1 MDELLRYYEEELGV
15 FGQFARE
22 FRARYPKPAGELH
35 LSGETIDDPG
45 VLRLIQSVAL
55 LTARIRKRL
64 DDDYPQFTEALLD
77 SLYPHYLRPLP
88 SHTIVQV
95 GWRGDAETAPAPA
108 LLPRGTMLRAGG
120 NGTPGGVDGV
130 CRFRTCYDVLQ
141 APFAV
146 RRLAFAPLI
155 EVPRALR
162 LPRGVASCISIVIGA
177 IEGAAGFAQMLPARM
192 RLFVDGDPSLRAAF
206 LDAVFLHCG
215 GAWLQAGDGPWR
227 PLARLPLRAAGFAE
241 EDAML
246 PFPARSHP
254 ALRLLTEYFCYPDKF
269 HFVDLDLDELRA
281 HLAPGCTGFTVHL
294 GLRGIAGDGDVAHL
308 LAGLNARNL
317 LPGCTPAVNLFP
329 KAGAPLLLSGTGADH
344 PLLADSAHAAAFEI
358 FSVDAVRLVREGA
371 ATQTVVPFAPLYEP
385 MPGTADPAAEPTADR
400 AGGPAP
406 HWWIARRDHATAAIS
421 PGHEMRIALLDR
433 EFAAVDAAG
442 ATLSTELTCTNRD
455 LPARLPWGQADG
467 DLRAD
472 ALSGTAP
479 IRMLRKPS
487 PGYRFDT
494 ARGAHWRLIA
504 HLAPHPS
511 GLCTAGLAAFQQ
523 MLALYDLPRSAP
535 TQRAIA
541 GIVGL
546 ESGAERTWL
555 PGAPVATLM
564 PGIAIRLT
572 VDDEAFAGSSV
583 AVFAHLLD
591 RYFALN
597 AQLNCY
603 TRLCVVSRRSGQ
615 QLLACAPRLGAA
627 AGTAS

>member
-35 LSGETIDDPG
+35 LSGEAVDDPG
-45 VLRLIQSVAL
+45 VARLIQSVAL

-88 SHTIVQV
+88 SHTVVQV
-95 GWRGDAETAPAPA
+95 GWRDEAEIPAAPL

-120 NGTPGGVDGV
+120 EGGHGNEGV
-130 CRFRTCYDVLQ
+130 CRFRTCYDVHL
-141 APFAV
+141 APYAV
-146 RRLAFAPLI
+146 RRVAYSPLV
-155 EVPRALR
+155 EAPRALR
-162 LPRGVASCISIVIGA
+162 LPRGVTSSISIGIGV
-177 IEGAAGFAQMLPARM
+177 GAAGVRGLPARL
-192 RLFVDGDPSLRAAF
+192 RLFAEGDPSLRAAF

-215 GAWLQAGDGPWR
+215 GAWLQDGDGPWR
-227 PLARLPLRAAGFAE
+227 ALARLPLRAAGFADD
-241 EDAML
+241 DAML

-269 HFVDLDLDELRA
+269 HFVDLDVDELRP
-281 HLAPGCTGFTVHL
+281 HVAPASTGFTLHL
-294 GLRGIAGDGDVAHL
+294 GLRGIPGDGDTAHL
-308 LAGLNARNL
+308 LAGLGPRNL
-317 LPGCTPAVNLFP
+317 LPGCTPVVNLFP
-329 KAGAPLLLSGTGADH
+329 KAGAPLHLTGASSDY
-344 PLLADSAHAAAFEI
+344 PLLADSAHASAYEI
-358 FSVDAVRLVREGA
+358 HSIDAVRLVREGA
-371 ATQTVVPFAPLYEP
+371 PAQPVAPFAPLYEP
-385 MPGTADPAAEPTADR
+385 PSEAAPDPGH
-400 AGGPAP
+400 

-421 PGHEMRIALLDR
+421 PGHELRIVLLDR
-433 EFAAVDAAG
+433 EFGPLAAAG
-442 ATLSTELTCTNRD
+442 ATLSTELTCSNRD
-455 LPARLPWGQADG
+455 LPGRLRWGQAGG

-472 ALSGTAP
+472 ELSGVAP

-487 PGYRFDT
+487 PGWRFDS

-511 GLCTAGLAAFQQ
+511 GLCMEGLAAFQQ
-523 MLALYDLPRSAP
+523 MLALYDLPRSPAA
-535 TQRAIA
+535 QRQIA

-546 ESGAERTWL
+546 EHGAERSWL

-564 PGIAIRLT
+564 PGIAVRLT
-572 VDDEAFAGSSV
+572 IDAEAFAGSSV
-583 AVFAHLLD
+583 AVFAHVLD

-603 TRLCVVSRRSGQ
+603 TRLRVVSRQTGQ
-615 QLLACAPRLGAA
+615 QLFACAPRLGGA
-627 AGTAS
+627 AGAGSAP